1 MLVREFSEKGTF
13 FRSGAQIWADQRY
26 REHLVHKG
34 VTHIPAA
41 KIF

>member
-13 FRSGAQIWADQRY
+13 AY
-26 REHLVHKG
+26 PEHLVHKG